1 MFECLHRL
9 LIVGR
14 GHHRAL
20 WHLAWCGG
28 AVSRGGGGVWGG
40 GQRCVDTADTEP
52 ELASCLASAPPE
64 PLAASPLCW
73 TQIRGPLVPAP
84 RINSTPHTR
93 PGRRPGAAHFCDLD
107 FKWLYFHFFLVFFLY
122 AKLKFL
128 VRIVF
133 GNADQPSLNF
143 SKMTKKEPVGQDSG
157 RPKRSPSAKLL
168 LLHQPQPTIF

>member
-1 MFECLHRL
+1 M
-9 LIVGR
+9 
-14 GHHRAL
+14 
-20 WHLAWCGG
+20 
-28 AVSRGGGGVWGG
+28 
-40 GQRCVDTADTEP
+40 DTADTEP

-73 TQIRGPLVPAP
+73 TQIRGPLVPHHG
-84 RINSTPHTR
+84 STVPHT
-93 PGRRPGAAHFCDLD
+93 PDQAGGREQLISKVAEQRFG
-107 FKWLYFHFFLVFFLY
+107 LYFHFFLVFFLY

-133 GNADQPSLNF
+133 GNADQPSLNI

-168 LLHQPQPTIF
+168 LLHQPPTWLQHFGIQQIRPHLFEGKLLKGFKM